1 MLLLPDLIVGSVCD
15 LTPELLERY
24 GIDTLLMDFDNTI
37 MAYTEEAPSRNVL
50 SWLESVKSSG
60 VRLCIVSNTKRGRA
74 PAFAE
79 SNGIACITAAKKP
92 FQRGVREAKKRF
104 ADSKKLALVG
114 DQIYTDVLGANVG
127 GVFSILVTPIH
138 LHNIWL
144 RLRNDLEKPW
154 IALGRRRLLR
164 DKT

>member
-15 LTPELLERY
+15 LTPELLEWH

-37 MAYTEEAPSRNVL
+37 MAYTEDVPSQDVL
-50 SWLESVKSSG
+50 SWLESVKNSG
-60 VRLCIVSNTKRGRA
+60 ICLCIVSNTKRGRA

-79 SNGIACITAAKKP
+79 KNGIDCITAAKKP
-92 FQRGVREAKKRF
+92 FQRGVREAKKRY
-104 ADSKKLALVG
+104 AGSKKLALVG
-114 DQIYTDVLGANVG
+114 DQIYTDVLGANIG
-127 GVFSILVTPIH
+127 GVFSILTKPIH

-154 IALGRRRLLR
+154 IAWGRRRLRL
-164 DKT
+164 DET